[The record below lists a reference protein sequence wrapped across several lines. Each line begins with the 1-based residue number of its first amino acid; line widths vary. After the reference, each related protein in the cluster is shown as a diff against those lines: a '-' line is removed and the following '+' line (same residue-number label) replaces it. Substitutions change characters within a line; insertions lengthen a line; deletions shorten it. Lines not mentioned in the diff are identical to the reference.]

1 MPRQPRLGIAGLM
14 HHVMARGIEGG
25 DIFRCDE
32 DRCDFLKRLAGEINK
47 PDGPRL
53 YAWSLMTNHFHLLLR
68 PGKGLLSPVM
78 RRLMTGHA
86 VTCNLRHKRKG
97 HLFQNRFK
105 SIVVEE
111 EQYFLELVRYIHL
124 NPVRARIVTSPEE
137 LTTYPYSGHSVILDK
152 HDFDGQDVEAVLSR
166 FSSQKASALRSY
178 RDFVL
183 AGFDQGRRNELRG
196 GGLVRSAGGISALL
210 GRGPEKRE
218 SSDARILGSGDF
230 VDSVLHEFE
239 CSGAKTKDTIDNI
252 LHDVSEQSGIN
263 CHLILG
269 TSRNRSV
276 CAARRQFYR
285 RAHEEAGSTLA
296 LLGKMTG
303 RSHTSVR
310 EAIMQ
315 ARLEQEEGTHE

>member
-1 MPRQPRLGIAGLM
+1 MPRQPRLDIPGLV

-25 DIFRCDE
+25 DIFRCGE
-32 DRCDFLKRLAGEINK
+32 DRQDFLKRLADEINK

-53 YAWSLMTNHFHLLLR
+53 YAWALMTNHFHLLLR
-68 PGKGLLSPVM
+68 PGQGLLSPMM

-124 NPVRARIVTSPEE
+124 NPVRAGMVASPEE
-137 LTTYPYSGHSVILDK
+137 LATYPFAGHSVVLGNQ
-152 HDFDGQDVEAVLSR
+152 DFAGQDVEAVLSR
-166 FSSQKASALRSY
+166 FSMRKTSAIRSY
-178 RDFVL
+178 NDFVS
-183 AGFDQGRRNELRG
+183 AGFGQGRRNELQG

-210 GRGPEKRE
+210 GRDPGERE

-230 VDSVLHEFE
+230 VDSVLHEYE
-239 CSGAKTKDTIDNI
+239 RPGTATVNTIDNI
-252 LHDVSEQSGIN
+252 LRDVSEKSGIN
-263 CHLILG
+263 CQLILG
-269 TSRNRSV
+269 ASRCRSV
-276 CAARRQFYR
+276 SSARRQFYR
-285 RAHEEAGSTLA
+285 RAHEEAGATLT
-296 LLGKMTG
+296 LLGRMTG

-310 EAIMQ
+310 EAIIQ
-315 ARLEQEEGTHE
+315 ARLEQEEGTQ